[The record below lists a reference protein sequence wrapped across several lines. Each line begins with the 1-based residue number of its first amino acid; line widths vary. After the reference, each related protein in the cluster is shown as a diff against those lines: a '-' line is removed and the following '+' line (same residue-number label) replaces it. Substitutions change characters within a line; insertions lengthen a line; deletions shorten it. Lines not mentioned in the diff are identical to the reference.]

1 MGNGAVQWAPPLKPE
16 SKFESKIAR
25 WLAAGVIDAATAE
38 RIRAFEAGDEKRATL
53 RWPAILALAIGG
65 LLVAASITLFV
76 AAHWDRLSPAERF
89 AIVLLMVG
97 TFHIAAAF
105 AADKFSALSVTFHAI
120 GTVAFGAGIFLTGQI
135 FNLQENWATG
145 ILLWAAGAAV
155 GYAVLRQ
162 WPQAALLAVL
172 APSWLV
178 ARWGITTRWGWR
190 SEYPISVGMIG
201 LAAAYLSARR
211 GAEDSATRKALAWIG
226 GMTLLPACV
235 AGIWAAVESSRYSY
249 EPPWKDAVSAR
260 WQFAG
265 WTIAILLPLA
275 VGWLLS
281 GAESWK
287 NALAV
292 AWACLATVTA
302 IYSHTTKPGAY
313 VGDADF
319 GMIALLYL
327 VCALGAAGLILW
339 GFSDRRKERVNLGIA
354 GLALT
359 VLFFYFDG
367 FMDKLDRSLSLLLLG
382 VICIAGGYALE
393 RTRRRLV
400 AKMEAPA

>member
-1 MGNGAVQWAPPLKPE
+1 MAPRSRRPHLKPE
-16 SKFESKIAR
+16 SKFESQIAR
-25 WLAAGVIDAATAE
+25 WLAAGVIDAAAAE
-38 RIRAFEAGDEKRATL
+38 RIRAFEAGDEKRATF

-76 AAHWDRLSPAERF
+76 AAHWDRLSPTECF
-89 AIVLLMVG
+89 AIVLFMVAA
-97 TFHIAAAF
+97 FHVAAAF

-120 GTVAFGAGIFLTGQI
+120 GTIAFGAGIFLTGQI

-145 ILLWAAGAAV
+145 ILLWAAGAAA

-162 WPQAALLAVL
+162 WPQAALFAVL

-178 ARWGITTRWGWR
+178 AQWGITTRWGWR
-190 SEYPISVGMIG
+190 AEYPISAGLMA

-226 GMTLLPACV
+226 GIALLPACV
-235 AGIWAAVESSRYSY
+235 VGIWAAVETSHYTY
-249 EPPWKDAVSAR
+249 EPWRETVSAER
-260 WQFAG
+260 QLAG
-265 WTIAILLPLA
+265 WAIAILVPLA

-302 IYSHTTKPGAY
+302 IYSHTKKPGAY
-313 VGDADF
+313 VADPDF
-319 GMIALLYL
+319 GMIVLLYA

-354 GLALT
+354 GFALT

-400 AKMEAPA
+400 AKMEAAT

>member
-1 MGNGAVQWAPPLKPE
+1 M
-16 SKFESKIAR
+16 
-25 WLAAGVIDAATAE
+25 IDAATAE
-38 RIRAFEAGDEKRATL
+38 RIRAFEAGDESRATL
-53 RWPAILALAIGG
+53 RWPVILALAIGG

-89 AIVLLMVG
+89 TIVLLMVG
-97 TFHIAAAF
+97 AFHIAAAF
-105 AADKFSALSVTFHAI
+105 AAEKFSALSVTFHAI
-120 GTVAFGAGIFLTGQI
+120 GTVAFGAGIFLSGQI

-145 ILLWAAGAAV
+145 ILLWAAGAAI
-155 GYAVLRQ
+155 GYMVLRQ
-162 WPQAALLAVL
+162 WPQAALAAIL

-178 ARWGITTRWGWR
+178 AQWGVTTRWGWR
-190 SEYPISVGMIG
+190 AEYPVSVGIMG

-211 GAEDSATRKALAWIG
+211 DAEDSATRKSLAWIG
-226 GMTLLPACV
+226 GMALLPACV
-235 AGIWAAVESSRYSY
+235 VGIWAAVESSRYSY
-249 EPPWKDAVSAR
+249 EPWRDAVSAK

-265 WTIAILLPLA
+265 WAVAILVPLA
-275 VGWLLS
+275 VGWLVR

-287 NALAV
+287 NGLAV

-302 IYSHTTKPGAY
+302 IYSHSKKPGTY
-313 VGDADF
+313 VADADF
-319 GMIALLYL
+319 GMIVLLYL
-327 VCALGAAGLILW
+327 ICALGATGMILW

-354 GLALT
+354 GFALT

-367 FMDKLDRSLSLLLLG
+367 FMDKLDRSLSLLILG

-400 AKMEAPA
+400 AKMEEAT